1 MKKVFTKKLAVLL
14 AASLL
19 TTGAFVSCSDG
30 SGNGGDSADTPSKT
44 GIAADSLPKP
54 VGISPVEDGLYV
66 VTNGGTSKA
75 TPQSARAASIAND
88 LDGMYT
94 GDIEHRELGWYFDT
108 KELTITVWA
117 DGHLEAAWGG
127 MQLKYSYNDNEKSFF
142 VAMYKIMI
150 PSDMNAYLNAVVI
163 TEKPDEDI
171 KGEYDW
177 DYNHDAYKGS
187 WKLAD
192 INEYIEA
199 YTKLIFSDTFSQHA
213 PNTAAQLRAYGKQAL
228 EEGTREG
235 WNEIEVWKYEKGDNG
250 VVKMTVPD
258 IISTSTDA
266 NGVVTS
272 STTYATII
280 LTPSK

>member
-30 SGNGGDSADTPSKT
+30 SGNGGDGNAKT
-44 GIAADSLPKP
+44 GIAADSLPEP
-54 VGISPVEDGLYV
+54 VGPSPVEDGLYV

-75 TPQSARAASIAND
+75 TPQSARVASIAND
-88 LDGMYT
+88 LDETYT
-94 GDIEHRELGWYFDT
+94 SDGERGELGWYFDT
-108 KELTITVWA
+108 NKLTITVWV
-117 DGHLEAAWGG
+117 DGHEDEQWGG

-142 VAMYKIMI
+142 VALNKLMI
-150 PSDMNAYLNAVVI
+150 PSDLNAYLNAAKI
-163 TEKPDEDI
+163 TEKYDAED
-171 KGEYDW
+171 GEYGW
-177 DYNHDAYKGS
+177 DVDDESYKGS
-187 WKLAD
+187 WKLAGRE
-192 INEYIEA
+192 EYIEA
-199 YTKLIFSDTFSQHA
+199 YINFLFSDTFSQQA
-213 PNTAAQLRAYGKQAL
+213 RNTATQLRRYGKQAL
-228 EEGTREG
+228 EEKAREE
-235 WNEIEVWKYEKGDNG
+235 WNEMEEWKYEKDGNG

-280 LTPSK
+280 LTPRK